1 MVVKNREELI
11 RLIREGWTPYYHAR
25 VKRWYLRKGKERI
38 LIDRELDDIAEELA
52 RDVKGGKKK
61 LEEERIEAS
70 GEPSSQALGEEVSK
84 PIYYG
89 ALGLKEREVFE
100 GEGKPST
107 PARVEE
113 SESPEV
119 VSSQPVFDVVIPVE
133 YDPVYDPSNVMRR
146 MEDVWVSS
154 IPVLP
159 PPFPPVRPPR
169 FFRRRVGVKCQRCG
183 FVLSVEVPDDLPSVK
198 EVMCKNCMALI
209 RVHFKWG

>member
-1 MVVKNREELI
+1 MVVKSREELI
-11 RLIREGWTPYYHAR
+11 RLIYDEGWVLYYHAGI
-25 VKRWYLRKGKERI
+25 KRWCLRRGRERM
-38 LIDRELDDIAEELA
+38 LVDKNLNDVAEELA
-52 RDVKGGKKK
+52 R
-61 LEEERIEAS
+61 
-70 GEPSSQALGEEVSK
+70 
-84 PIYYG
+84 
-89 ALGLKEREVFE
+89 
-100 GEGKPST
+100 GEGSQ
-107 PARVEE
+107 
-113 SESPEV
+113 SPEV
-119 VSSQPVFDVVIPVE
+119 VSSQPVFNVVIPVE